1 MPPRD
6 FLRLS
11 EFSPDRAHE
20 VFPNARSLTLEG
32 LFISHAGADTQR
44 INDEII
50 FPVVS
55 RRMPIYFMHSKGSGG
70 ADSYRVL
77 VQAALHWCDKFMV
90 VISERSVSNAWVQAE
105 VEWALERSRPII
117 AIRLDRCGWDDLI
130 NVLKQTSMLLVD
142 RIVPCFDF
150 TVDLQSAQNQLAISL
165 DDLLAK
171 FPRRRGG

>member
-1 MPPRD
+1 MREA
-6 FLRLS
+6 LRLKDYS
-11 EFSPDRAHE
+11 SAMRVPIHRGSTTRSYFLSYPGECQSTSCVARA
-20 VFPNARSLTLEG
+20 
-32 LFISHAGADTQR
+32 Q
-44 INDEII
+44 
-50 FPVVS
+50 
-55 RRMPIYFMHSKGSGG
+55 GG
-70 ADSYRVL
+70 ADSYRLL

-117 AIRLDRCGWDDLI
+117 AVRLDRCGWDDLI

-150 TVDLQSAQNQLAISL
+150 TADLESAQNQLAISL
-165 DDLLAK
+165 DELLAK